1 MADFKTANLCGT
13 SLELTS
19 ILSQIDDIFGDIL
32 AGLED
37 VAGTVISALESAMES
52 LASALGSL
60 IPDISDL
67 IPDISFQAGVEALL
81 GFIKGTAQY
90 AAKLAELI
98 LQFGEAILGA
108 GLHIFDLIADA
119 AAGLLKGLD
128 PCTLIPEFKFN
139 GTDARETANN
149 IGNASVAAVNEKKA
163 SESKPNLGTS
173 YTITKPVG
181 LVGIRKAGESTFTK
195 ELLEGVT
202 KLNVPFS
209 SSFVNNRLE
218 ANRNADV
225 KFYPNG
231 DAYIE
236 EGSYKIS
243 LLKDAAGIWYLN

>member
-67 IPDISFQAGVEALL
+67 IPDISFQAEMTGLLNLVEGSVAYL
-81 GFIKGTAQY
+81 
-90 AAKLAELI
+90 AKLAELT
-98 LQFGEAILGA
+98 LQYGEALLNA
-108 GLHIFDLIADA
+108 GLNIFDIIADA

-139 GTDARETANN
+139 GTYANAKQHRHN
-149 IGNASVAAVNEKKA
+149 SNM
-163 SESKPNLGTS
+163 KPTGLSNL
-173 YTITKPVG
+173 
-181 LVGIRKAGESTFTK
+181 IRSRK
-195 ELLEGVT
+195 
-202 KLNVPFS
+202 
-209 SSFVNNRLE
+209 
-218 ANRNADV
+218 
-225 KFYPNG
+225 
-231 DAYIE
+231 
-236 EGSYKIS
+236 
-243 LLKDAAGIWYLN
+243 